1 MAEVETQPELCEQ
14 CGKKIELSGFD
25 LSFELGI
32 KYFCC
37 EGCLSIYQLV
47 CIKSV
52 SKIIDGEK
60 NESV

>member
-1 MAEVETQPELCEQ
+1 MENQSELCEQ
-14 CGKKIELSGFD
+14 CGKKIELSGF
-25 LSFELGI
+25 ELLLEQGM

-47 CIKSV
+47 CLKSV

>member
-1 MAEVETQPELCEQ
+1 MESQSELCGQ

-25 LSFELGI
+25 LLLEQGM
-32 KYFCC
+32 KHFCC

-47 CIKSV
+47 CLKSV

>member
-1 MAEVETQPELCEQ
+1 MESESGLCEQ
-14 CGKKIELSGFD
+14 CGKKIELLG
-25 LSFELGI
+25 FELSLEQGI
-32 KYFCC
+32 KHFCC

-47 CIKSV
+47 CVKSV